1 MAVRESHCLGKRI
14 RRLLVAQNRGEQ
26 GPVDALIASG
36 TECADKAGC
45 DLATACRSLHLSF
58 LPVDG

>member
-1 MAVRESHCLGKRI
+1 LGKRI

-26 GPVDALIASG
+26 GPVDALIESG

-45 DLATACRSLHLSF
+45 DLAMACRSLHLSF